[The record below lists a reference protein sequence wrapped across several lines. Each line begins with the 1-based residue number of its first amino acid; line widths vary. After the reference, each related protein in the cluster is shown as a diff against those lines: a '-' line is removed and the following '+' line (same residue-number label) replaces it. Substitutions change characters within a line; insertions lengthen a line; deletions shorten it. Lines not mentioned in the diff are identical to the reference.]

1 MKKIRSKV
9 TIILSVSI
17 STLLMFYIY
26 SINFNNENNATDPAS
41 PELKSVAPVGTTP
54 EKTSSNV
61 GLADDFSPNGIDSK
75 ESQRSVLITND
86 KGNLIDTEKTSYK
99 LETPAESLASFN
111 KHVLA
116 EYCLNYFST
125 VSNFGSVEQAADSL
139 SNETG
144 HDYSELNQRF
154 SNAPFECENYQN
166 MSEAD
171 MLLALDNY
179 LIESINLGNEVA
191 QSKYA
196 SMLSQRSIFAQDIYE
211 RDVRLKFH
219 QQAIEVLTKLSD
231 KGHPESMLSLA
242 MLLSEYVHF
251 PETYDSDLALQYINR
266 YEALTNRDMSKL
278 KQTIA
283 D

>member
-9 TIILSVSI
+9 TIILSVCI
-17 STLLMFYIY
+17 STLLMLYIY
-26 SINFNNENNATDPAS
+26 SINFNNKNNATQPAS
-41 PELKSVAPVGTTP
+41 HELKSVAPVGTTP
-54 EKTSSNV
+54 EIISSNL
-61 GLADDFSPNGIDSK
+61 GLADDFSPNSIDSK
-75 ESQRSVLITND
+75 ESQRSILIPND
-86 KGNLIDTEKTSYK
+86 KSNLINTEKKLYK

-125 VSNFGSVEQAADSL
+125 VSTYGSVEQAADNL
-139 SNETG
+139 TNETG

-154 SNAPFECENYQN
+154 SNAQFECQNYQN

-171 MLLALDNY
+171 MLLAVDNY
-179 LIESINLGNEVA
+179 LIESVNLGNEVA

-196 SMLSQRSIFAQDIYE
+196 SMLSQRSIFAQELYQ

-242 MLLSEYVHF
+242 MLLADYIHF
-251 PETYDSDLALQYINR
+251 PETYDSELARQYLDR